1 MKFERYDLPRL
12 RRRTRTFTSIS
23 NLNHFIRRAAL
34 FWGAIPLPVRFPR
47 RMTHLQWLTLC
58 AGQFQV
64 INGQLVQLLA
74 NGGQLYGSVESRAD
88 STVMKLR
95 VSFVKTAPSASAGTF
110 QWSGDALQW
119 TISSISRPNLSAWL
133 ACPDSAGNV
142 ALYVNLG
149 SYGYQTPAGCYDHTI
164 HFYNAATA
172 SS

>member
-1 MKFERYDLPRL
+1 MAPFSGATQLLVCAIYRVSCLL
-12 RRRTRTFTSIS
+12 VLTF
-23 NLNHFIRRAAL
+23 F
-34 FWGAIPLPVRFPR
+34 V
-47 RMTHLQWLTLC
+47 
-58 AGQFQV
+58 GQFQI

-74 NGGQLYGSVESRAD
+74 NGGQLYGSVEARAD

-95 VSFVKTAPSASAGTF
+95 LSFVTTAPNTATAGTF

-119 TISSISRPNLSAWL
+119 TLASISRPNLSAWL

-149 SYGYQTPAGCYDHTI
+149 SYGYMTPAGCYDHTI